1 MEYIPTIFQI
11 IGFVGVAILVIAY
24 LALQAG
30 KIKGDNWRYPA
41 LNLSGAL
48 LILCSLYET
57 PNIPSIA
64 IELIWVTISCYG
76 LWRAWRKNHHQ
87 P

>member
-1 MEYIPTIFQI
+1 MEYVPTIFQI
-11 IGFVGVAILVIAY
+11 IGFIGVAILVMAY

-30 KIKGDNWRYPA
+30 KIKGNDWRYPA
-41 LNLSGAL
+41 SNLSGAL

-57 PNIPSIA
+57 PNVPSIA

-76 LWRAWRKNHHQ
+76 LWRALRKK